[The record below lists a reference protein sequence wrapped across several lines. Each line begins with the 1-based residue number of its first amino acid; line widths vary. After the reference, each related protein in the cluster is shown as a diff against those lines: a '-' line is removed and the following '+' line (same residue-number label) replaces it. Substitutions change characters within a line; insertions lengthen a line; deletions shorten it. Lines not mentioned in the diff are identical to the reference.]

1 MRRGTARS
9 AGSEGIRL
17 PELPPG
23 AVARVVGI
31 DTSAAAWC
39 ERLQAYGLAPGLELT
54 VVQHA
59 PVTVVRVERTDLAF
73 EPQIANGILVSRVG
87 AGGPPV
93 AI

>member
-1 MRRGTARS
+1 M
-9 AGSEGIRL
+9 
-17 PELPPG
+17 
-23 AVARVVGI
+23 
-31 DTSAAAWC
+31 
-39 ERLQAYGLAPGLELT
+39 
-54 VVQHA
+54 QHA